1 MGGTIFALFA
11 SCILHPINSGGTKVE
26 KKFLSRNQKGFTLI
40 ELISIMIILGVLGS
54 VSIRKY
60 ENLTHTASERV
71 LASAVKELNT
81 RESLIWAN
89 MKISS
94 DGYSND
100 ADVYAALN
108 PDLGKRVKWNPGPTI
123 DGGTLHCDSAS
134 CVLTR
139 TPSSIT
145 AAAKWH

>member
-1 MGGTIFALFA
+1 
-11 SCILHPINSGGTKVE
+11 VE

-40 ELISIMIILGVLGS
+40 ELISIMIILGILGS
-54 VSIRKY
+54 VAIRKY
-60 ENLTHTASERV
+60 DILTHTASERV
-71 LASAVKELNT
+71 LAAAVVELNV
-81 RESLIWAN
+81 RESLIWTN

-108 PDLGKRVKWNPGPTI
+108 PDLGPRLKWNPGPNI
-123 DGGTLHCDSAS
+123 EGGTLHCESAS
-134 CVLTR
+134 CTLTR

>member
-1 MGGTIFALFA
+1 
-11 SCILHPINSGGTKVE
+11 VE
-26 KKFLSRNQKGFTLI
+26 KKFLSRNEKGFTLI

-54 VSIRKY
+54 VAVRKY

-108 PDLGKRVKWNPGPTI
+108 PDLGSRVKWNPGPNI
-123 DGGTLHCDSAS
+123 EGGTLHCESAS
-134 CVLTR
+134 CTLTR
-139 TPSSIT
+139 IPSSIT

>member
-1 MGGTIFALFA
+1 VIQVQQQFF
-11 SCILHPINSGGTKVE
+11 I
-26 KKFLSRNQKGFTLI
+26 RNQRGFTLI
-40 ELISIMIILGVLGS
+40 ELISIMIILGVIGS
-54 VSIRKY
+54 VAVRKY
-60 ENLTHTASERV
+60 ETLTHTASERV

-108 PDLGKRVKWNPGPTI
+108 PDLGTRVKWNPGPKI
-123 DGGTLHCDSAS
+123 EGGTLHCESAS
-134 CVLTR
+134 CILTR

>member
-1 MGGTIFALFA
+1 
-11 SCILHPINSGGTKVE
+11 VE

-40 ELISIMIILGVLGS
+40 ELISIMIILGVIGS
-54 VSIRKY
+54 VAIRKY

-71 LASAVKELNT
+71 LASAVKELNA
-81 RESLIWAN
+81 RESLIWAK

-108 PDLGKRVKWNPGPTI
+108 PDLGSRVKWNPGPNI
-123 DGGTLHCDSAS
+123 EGGTLHCESAS
-134 CVLTR
+134 CTLTR
-139 TPSSIT
+139 TSSSIT